1 MTLSDDYIHRF
12 SGISRLYG
20 VKGLEKLASSHV
32 ASVGLGGVGSWI
44 VEAIARAG
52 VGAITLMD
60 FDDICVSNF
69 NRQIHSLDNTVGRFK
84 VDVMAE
90 RVKSINKECQVH
102 IINDRFTAENSQ
114 SLLNQNYDYI
124 IDAFDN
130 GPGKAFLA
138 NHCRRAKK
146 KLIILG
152 SVGGKTDP
160 SLIRID
166 DLSRSKEDSLLSFMR
181 KKLRQDY
188 GFSREKDK
196 KFGIPCVFSTE
207 KYVYFEDGCVIK
219 DRKPKDSLKQL
230 DCQTGMGAV
239 THLTGAF
246 GFFAVSRVISELTS
260 DTEGLLQE

>member
-1 MTLSDDYIHRF
+1 MGLTENYTHRF

-20 VKGLEKLASSHV
+20 IQGMERLAASHV
-32 ASVGLGGVGSWI
+32 AIVGLGGVGSWI

-52 VGAITLMD
+52 VGEITLMD
-60 FDDICVSNF
+60 FDDVCVSNF
-69 NRQIHSLDNTVGRFK
+69 NRQIHSLDTTVGKYK

-90 RVKSINKECQVH
+90 RVQSINKDCKIH
-102 IINDRFTAENSQ
+102 ILNDRFSADNSNV
-114 SLLNQNYDYI
+114 LLQNKYDYI

-130 GPGKAFLA
+130 GPGKTFLA
-138 NHCRRAKK
+138 DHCRRAKK
-146 KLIILG
+146 NLIVLG
-152 SVGGKTDP
+152 SVGGKRDP

-166 DLSRSKEDSLLSFMR
+166 DLSRSKEDALLSFMR

-188 GFSREKDK
+188 GFPREKHK

-207 KYVYFEDGCVIK
+207 KYVYFNEGCLFK
-219 DRKPKDSLKQL
+219 DKKPEGTLKQL

-246 GFFAVSRVISELTS
+246 GFFAVSRVIADLTQV
-260 DTEGLLQE
+260 TV